1 MINTN
6 AKRKAGQAIQEAR
19 NIDDALREQGGSTI
33 TVEVIDTPE
42 FWAGINLL
50 TLGEYKLLP
59 STTPNTVTLERK

>member
-1 MINTN
+1 MINHN
-6 AKRKAGQAIQEAR
+6 AKFKKSQAIREAR
-19 NIDDALREQGGSTI
+19 NIDDALREKGGNII

-59 STTPNTVTLERK
+59 ATTPNTVTLERK

>member
-1 MINTN
+1 MINHN

-19 NIDDALREQGGSTI
+19 AIDDALREQGGNTI

-59 STTPNTVTLERK
+59 STTPTTVTLERK